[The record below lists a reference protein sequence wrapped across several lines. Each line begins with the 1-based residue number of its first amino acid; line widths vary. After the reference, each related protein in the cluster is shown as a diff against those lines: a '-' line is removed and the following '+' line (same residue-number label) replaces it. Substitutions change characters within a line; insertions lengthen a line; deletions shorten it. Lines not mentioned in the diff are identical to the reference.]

1 MSELGWGLAGF
12 SLSCVC
18 LCVWVAD
25 DDYEDDHED
34 TAAEGL
40 EEMEAR
46 NETARGKTTTTTM
59 WEIEATILTV
69 SSKMENHACTHTRR
83 SFLIVHSH
91 LLTTHQIRYPFAP
104 PESLYTTIVQS
115 YNRSRLPAP
124 RPRNAY
130 HDPLLAK
137 PYQIVS
143 GFAIRLINASAVP
156 KP

>member
-12 SLSCVC
+12 SLSC
-18 LCVWVAD
+18 LCVSGSPMMIMRILQR
-25 DDYEDDHED
+25 
-34 TAAEGL
+34 TL

-46 NETARGKTTTTTM
+46 NETARGKTTTTAM

-115 YNRSRLPAP
+115 SNRSRLPAP

-137 PYQIVS
+137 PCHIVL